1 MGQEVGWTL
10 RFPVV
15 RQVEALIK
23 KSALP
28 QVENLLHI
36 EPDWGL
42 ETEEGPE
49 EGLVLARL
57 QRRSTAGG
65 GDDPAA

>member
-1 MGQEVGWTL
+1 MI
-10 RFPVV
+10 R
-15 RQVEALIK
+15 

-42 ETEEGPE
+42 ETEEKQ
-49 EGLVLARL
+49 EGLVLVRL
-57 QRRSTAGG
+57 QRRSPAGG
-65 GDDPAA
+65 GHDPAA

>member
-15 RQVEALIK
+15 RQVEALIRR
-23 KSALP
+23 SALP

-42 ETEEGPE
+42 ETEERP

-57 QRRSTAGG
+57 QRRPPAGG
-65 GDDPAA
+65 DDDPAA